1 MTAASLKRQLGFW
14 DSVAI
19 NIGIVIGVGIFRV
32 PAEVARYI
40 HSPGWMLFAWGL
52 GGLISLT
59 GVLCYAELSSLF
71 PHTGGTYI
79 FLREAYGRLIS
90 FLFGWMEFTVLR
102 AGSLAGVAY
111 VFAAYL
117 KNFITYGPGTEKG
130 IAVAAIAFFT
140 LLNVCGLRYGT
151 GVQNVL
157 SSLKVLTLLGISV
170 TIFILKK
177 HDPLL
182 PDLLPHT
189 AVAVAP
195 WYFIAPAMIPVLWGY
210 GGWNESTFMS
220 GEFKDTRRALPWS
233 LVVSIGIITL
243 LYIFINTAYLHAL
256 TPEAIRQ
263 SKSIASDIFNALLGS
278 QGRLFITAAVLI
290 SASGAL
296 NSNILTGA
304 RIPFAVA
311 QDSGQLSWLGGIH
324 GYFGTPAKAL
334 LLNGFW
340 AICLVLWGNFEE
352 LLFFT
357 GFAKWFFFTLAGAS
371 VFILRAKHGGCDTF
385 RLPGY
390 PGVPIFFTL
399 FALTL
404 FITTI
409 VSEPKAAAFGA
420 LLLCLGLPAY
430 VLLHSP
436 RLAKPETRR
445 TRQKFLNLLKL
456 G

>member
-1 MTAASLKRQLGFW
+1 MSTQALKRQLGFW

-32 PAEVARYI
+32 PAEVAKYVQ
-40 HSPGWMLFAWGL
+40 SPGWTLFAWGL

-111 VFAAYL
+111 IFAAYF
-117 KNFITYGPGTEKG
+117 KNLGAFGPASEKG
-130 IAVAAIAFFT
+130 IAICAILFFT
-140 LLNVCGLRYGT
+140 LLNIGGLRYGT
-151 GVQNVL
+151 GVQNIL
-157 SSLKVLTLLGISV
+157 SVLKVLTLLGISL
-170 TIFILKK
+170 TIFILHK
-177 HDPLL
+177 PGASL
-182 PDLLPHT
+182 PDLLPQT
-189 AVAVAP
+189 ASGTKP
-195 WYFIAPAMIPVLWGY
+195 WYFLVPALIPVLWGY

-220 GEFKDTRRALPWS
+220 GEFKDTRRALPLS
-233 LVVSIGIITL
+233 LVISIGIITA
-243 LYIFINTAYLHAL
+243 LYVFINAAYLHAL
-256 TPEAIRQ
+256 SPEAIRQ
-263 SKSIASDIFNALLGS
+263 SKSIASDIFYGLLGDK
-278 QGRLFITAAVLI
+278 GRLLITAAVLI

-311 QDSGQLSWLGGIH
+311 QDSGRLGWLGGVH
-324 GYFGTPAKAL
+324 GQFGTPARAF

-357 GFAKWFFFTLAGAS
+357 GFAKWFFFTLAGLS
-371 VFILRAKHGGCDTF
+371 VFVLRAKHGGRDAF

-399 FALTL
+399 FAFTL
-404 FITTI
+404 LITDI
-409 VSEPKAAAFGA
+409 VSQPRAASFGA
-420 LLLCLGLPAY
+420 LLLLLGLPAY
-430 VLLHSP
+430 ALLHTP
-436 RLAKPETRR
+436 K
-445 TRQKFLNLLKL
+445 N
-456 G
+456 